1 MVNDSIVTAL
11 VDTGSCAS
19 IAKKSFVDSLGL
31 KPDKMRNLPSLTGV
45 TDAVV
50 PVLGS
55 VYLGVSIGHRVVTH
69 LFYVVPDPLLDTE
82 VLLGADL
89 LGSARLT
96 WDHKKGI
103 LVWDSI
109 TYKVRLLKR
118 RPSTRRI
125 KSLKIVQPSD
135 PDVREIRLKK
145 PIILPPSSARIYA
158 IKVKEDIDSVLEFES
173 GLKHS
178 GAMKALCLKVNKD
191 QEVPLPLINSTK
203 GIVKL
208 KIGTLIGTY
217 NKIDER
223 DFSSVTPI
231 CRKIDI
237 KNDLIPESMRV
248 APGRGSTR
256 EEKLE
261 NLIEQ
266 QDWSHLDR
274 GQQAQLKDLV
284 MENHQIFI
292 VESNELGKFQ
302 GVQGHINVSDP
313 QPVRNPMYR
322 YPEKAKQI
330 ISDLLEDMEAKD
342 IIEPSTAAWLSPI
355 VLVRKPDNSQRIKE
369 CVWTIEKLTLTFRLI
384 FIHYLDWK
392 N

>member
-45 TDAVV
+45 TDTVV

-125 KSLKIVQPSD
+125 KSLRIVQPSD

-231 CRKIDI
+231 CGKIDI

-322 YPEKAKQI
+322 YPEKAEQI

-355 VLVRKPDNSQRIKE
+355 VLVRKPDNSQRM
-369 CVWTIEKLTLTFRLI
+369 C
-384 FIHYLDWK
+384 LDYRK
-392 N
+392 VNTPSD